1 MTLSGN
7 ARACRRLLN
16 RRAAVGAAG
25 IVVSGLT
32 ASALAQNCEDVQEP
46 IAYEASSGVLPGEA
60 TPPWLAGCGTAD
72 WIPGELE
79 GDLLHVVDASNG
91 NTDPPNGLRAAFCRM
106 DIFDCASQDAVYEVV
121 ARTAPGADSTP
132 PHNIDIV
139 VRCGFQ
145 DSERFMAIAI
155 TEDAVGFTRSSGPV
169 DWLIDGDIVA
179 KYELDTTDGLHTY
192 RVEKHGQDLV
202 KLYVDGEWR
211 LNWNYDLIAPANG
224 DDRMMLA
231 VTSSPGVSEF
241 WLQSGRYRIGSTSFD
256 DLPSDCDA
264 DLDGDDAVGVADLLI
279 LLGSWGPCEGCPADI
294 DNDGIVGVSDLLFML
309 SSWGPLEGCGDDGG
323 GSDGGVIVTG
333 NACDPAIPP
342 GAYQVVDLGNNH
354 FDVYLL
360 DLYAPYDY
368 SFFEIHP
375 TSGGEIL
382 DHVFIDVA
390 GPPAGSPVVVRVLPS
405 CDNAN
410 LKFNSVHNILETAN
424 GEHLLNRI
432 DVDGDVG
439 LIMVEAIGGV
449 FLGGDVIDDIIA
461 ITPDNAARGITTV
474 DAVGNI
480 LGDIRAP
487 LGRIAFIRADV
498 DIGTAASPVLI
509 EAKHYIRNISQAL
522 NVYADINARANGGA
536 GTISKIIVDRFVGSL
551 EARTMS
557 TQPSGGKLSFNVE
570 LDATIT
576 FGESYAGAN
585 RTIEVPVGGLTTQII
600 FNADNIPGAVWDAP
614 VKIGFDGDPDQ
625 VILTG
630 PGYNI
635 TAESLGGGSVG
646 LAPFDLHDESCVPA
660 NGDTVS
666 LKCAGPDLQV
676 KLRHYGPITLNAN
689 APLIIERRT
698 AGTND
703 PFAALS
709 STDFVYSFDPADW
722 NSLLVSGAPGADGF
736 ETGYEYRLIATA
748 DLMCDQ
754 VTGNP
759 PVSWDSPDYRVTVL
773 PGCQGVLNGSGDGG
787 VRLQDD
793 NGPIRGGTNR
803 K

>member
-1 MTLSGN
+1 M
-7 ARACRRLLN
+7 
-16 RRAAVGAAG
+16 RAAVGAAG

-32 ASALAQNCEDVQEP
+32 ASALAQNCEDVHEP
-46 IAYEASSGVLPGEA
+46 ISYEASSGVLPNEA

-72 WIPGELE
+72 WIPGELKD
-79 GDLLHVVDASNG
+79 DLLHVLDVSNP

-106 DIFDCASQDAVYEVV
+106 DIFDCASQDAVYEVI

-139 VRCGFQ
+139 LQCGFQ

-169 DWLIDGDIVA
+169 DWLVDGDIVA

-202 KLYVDGEWR
+202 KLYVDGELR
-211 LNWNYDLIAPANG
+211 LSWNYDLIAPANG
-224 DDRMMLA
+224 DVRMMLA

-241 WLQSGRYRIGSTSFD
+241 WLQSGWYRIGATSFD

-264 DLDGDDAVGVADLLI
+264 DLDGDGAVGAADLLI
-279 LLGSWGPCEGCPADI
+279 LLASWGPCEACPADI
-294 DNDGIVGVSDLLFML
+294 DNDGTVGASDLLFIL
-309 SSWGPLEGCGDDGG
+309 SLWGPLEGCGGG
-323 GSDGGVIVTG
+323 GGGGVIVTG
-333 NACDPAIPP
+333 NACDPTIPP

-360 DLYAPYDY
+360 DLYKPFGV

-375 TSGGEIL
+375 TSGGEII
-382 DHVFIDVA
+382 DHVFIEVA
-390 GPPAGSPVVVRVLPS
+390 GPPAGSPVVVRVRPS
-405 CDNAN
+405 CDDPD
-410 LKFNSVHNILETAN
+410 LKIDTVHNILETAD
-424 GEHLLNRI
+424 GEHLLNRVE
-432 DVDGDVG
+432 VDGDVG
-439 LIMVEAIGGV
+439 LTMVEAIGDV
-449 FLGGDVIDDIIA
+449 FLGGDVTDDIIA
-461 ITPDNAARGITTV
+461 TTPDNAVRGITTV

-480 LGDIRAP
+480 FGDIRAP
-487 LGRIAFIRADV
+487 LGRIAFIRADGY
-498 DIGTAASPVLI
+498 IGTAASPVVI
-509 EAKHYIRNISQAL
+509 EAKHNIHNISQAQS
-522 NVYADINARANGGA
+522 VYADINARANGGA

-551 EARTMS
+551 EARAMS

-570 LDATIT
+570 LDAAIT

-585 RTIEVPVGGLTTQII
+585 RTIEMPVGGLTTQII
-600 FNADNIPGAVWDAP
+600 FNADNIPEAVWDAP

-630 PGYNI
+630 PGYNN

-660 NGDTVS
+660 NGDTV
-666 LKCAGPDLQV
+666 LLTDADPDLQV

-689 APLIIERRT
+689 APVTIERRT
-698 AGTND
+698 AYTSD
-703 PFAALS
+703 PFVLLL
-709 STDFVYSFDPADW
+709 STDFVYSFDPADG
-722 NSLLVSGAPGADGF
+722 NSLLVSGAPGAGGF
-736 ETGYEYRLIATA
+736 ETGHEYRLIATA

-754 VTGNP
+754 VNGNP
-759 PVSWDSPDYRVTVL
+759 PVSWDSPDYRVTVVAGGDSE
-773 PGCQGVLNGSGDGG
+773 PGGPLNHGQPGLGASTAKRTASYASFGKASDKTG
-787 VRLQDD
+787 R
-793 NGPIRGGTNR
+793 R
-803 K
+803 

>member
-1 MTLSGN
+1 MTLSGK
-7 ARACRRLLN
+7 ARAYPWLLN
-16 RRAAVGAAG
+16 MRAAVGAAG

-32 ASALAQNCEDVQEP
+32 ASALGQNCEDVHEP
-46 IAYEASSGVLPGEA
+46 IVYEASSGVLPSEA
-60 TPPWLAGCGTAD
+60 TPPWLAGCGTAE
-72 WIPGELE
+72 WIPGELD

-139 VRCGFQ
+139 LQCGFQ

-155 TEDAVGFTRSSGPV
+155 TEDAVGFTQSSGPV
-169 DWLIDGDIVA
+169 DWLVDGDIVA

-192 RVEKHGQDLV
+192 RVEKQGQDLV
-202 KLYVDGEWR
+202 KLFVDGELR
-211 LNWNYDLIAPANG
+211 LSWNYDLIAPANG

-264 DLDGDDAVGVADLLI
+264 DLDGDDAVGAADLLI
-279 LLGSWGPCEGCPADI
+279 LLASWGPCKGCPADI
-294 DNDGIVGVSDLLFML
+294 NHDGMVGSSDLLFIL
-309 SSWGPLEGCGDDGG
+309 SLWGPLEGCGDD
-323 GSDGGVIVTG
+323 DGGRDGGIIVTG
-333 NACDPAIPP
+333 DACDPNIPP

-360 DLYAPYDY
+360 DLYNPFDW

-375 TSGGEIL
+375 TSGGEII
-382 DHVFIDVA
+382 DHVFIDVE

-405 CDNAN
+405 CDNPD
-410 LKFNSVHNILETAN
+410 LKIDTVHNILETAN
-424 GEHLLNRI
+424 GEHLLNRV

-439 LIMVEAIGGV
+439 LIMVEAIGDV
-449 FLGGDVIDDIIA
+449 LLGGDVTDDIIA
-461 ITPDNAARGITTV
+461 TTPDNAARGITKV

-480 LGDIRAP
+480 FGDIRAP
-487 LGRIAFIRADV
+487 LGRIAFIRADG
-498 DIGTAASPVLI
+498 DIGTAASPVVI
-509 EAKHYIRNISQAL
+509 EAKHNIHNISQAQS
-522 NVYADINARANGGA
+522 VYADINARVNGGA

-570 LDATIT
+570 LDAAII
-576 FGESYAGAN
+576 FGESYTGAN

-600 FNADNIPGAVWDAP
+600 FNADNIPDAVWDAP

-630 PGYNI
+630 PGYTN

-660 NGDTVS
+660 NGDTVWPRDTD
-666 LKCAGPDLQV
+666 PDLQV
-676 KLRHYGPITLNAN
+676 ILRHYGPITLNADT
-689 APLIIERRT
+689 PLTIGRRT
-698 AGTND
+698 ACTND
-703 PFAALS
+703 PFVPLS
-709 STDFVYSFDPADW
+709 SIDFVYAVDLADG
-722 NSLLVSGAPGADGF
+722 NSLLVSGAPGAEGF

-759 PVSWDSPDYRVTVL
+759 PVSWDSPDYRVTVG
-773 PGCQGVLNGSGDGG
+773 PGCLGDWDGSRDGG
-787 VRLQDD
+787 GRLQDD
-793 NGPIRGGTNR
+793 NGPIRGRPNR